1 MSLDTRGIDPQRLLP
16 QSLEDR
22 LLGWLARFGALTLLA
37 VVGVVWI
44 SLATWSFSDPSLT
57 HATTTPARNWMG
69 PIGAILADLLL
80 QTVGFAAVLALVA
93 PVVWAVN
100 LFRQRRVDA
109 ARTKIG
115 FYPVAILAVAG
126 ALSAFPAP
134 GVWPLHHGLGGVLG
148 DALFRFVQRVFALI
162 NDDRAGLAAALVL
175 NAGAATAFAKSMG
188 FDLKTVAESWAQA
201 SNSDTAADAM
211 GALNDGV
218 AKLKPLAKEARR
230 WWPRSTSAAAKPASE
245 SLYGAAAELAV
256 PEPFPPP
263 HQWTRDDRVPH
274 LQAYANAPAPYAPP
288 QAVNAVHALQ
298 GQALKGH
305 TGQNAH
311 HGSAVQRDNA
321 GQFASF
327 GNAGFDSDAHDE
339 PHAPH
344 ESFSFGATVPRD
356 DAGPVREFTFDTNTD
371 KASRDIAARFAPG
384 LADAAHPLADL
395 KAALGAKAAG
405 LLAGQKLSGQNLLG
419 NLAFRAKAEPE
430 WKRPSLNLLK
440 RPPSAKPGP
449 EFTQTVMRGNAR
461 LLEDVLADFGVKGE
475 VKDIKPGPV
484 VTLYELEP
492 ARGTKSS
499 RVIGLADDIARS
511 MSVVSVRAAVV
522 PGRNAIG
529 LELPNVRREPVL
541 LREIFEAD
549 AYKTNEFALPLAL
562 GKSIGG
568 EPVVADLARMP
579 HLLVAGTTGS
589 GKSVGVNAMV
599 LSLLYRHAP
608 EDCRLIMIDPKMLE
622 LSVYNGIPHLLT
634 PVVTDPH
641 KAVAALNWAVG
652 EMEERY
658 KRMASLSVRNIDMF
672 NNRVRN
678 AKQRGELLARTVQ
691 TGFDKSGQAVFEKQK
706 MDLDPLPHI
715 VIVVDEFADLM
726 TVAGKDVEVV
736 VQRLAQMARAAGIHL
751 IMATQRPSV
760 DVITGTIKAN
770 FPTRISFKVTSKI
783 DSRTILNEQGAE
795 QLLGQGDMLFSSG
808 TGQIVRVHGA
818 FVSDEEVEAVANA
831 LRRQGPPNY
840 VDGIAEAPPSEDIAS
855 GERAP
860 NEGDLYDRA
869 VAIVLRDRKA
879 STSYIQRRLSIG
891 YNRAADI
898 IERMEREGLVSPA
911 NPVGKR
917 DILVAGSGSAD
928 AA

>member
-22 LLGWLARFGALTLLA
+22 LLGWLARFGGGCLLA
-37 VVGVVWI
+37 FACVVWL
-44 SLATWSFSDPSLT
+44 SLMSWSYTDPSLT
-57 HATTTPARNWMG
+57 HATTAEARNWMG
-69 PIGAILADLLL
+69 PLGAILADLLL
-80 QTVGFAAVLALVA
+80 QTLGFAAVLALVA
-93 PVVWAVN
+93 PVAWTIELLRAS
-100 LFRQRRVDA
+100 RIDMPRMKA
-109 ARTKIG
+109 G
-115 FYPVAILAVAG
+115 FYPLAVLAVAG
-126 ALSAFPAP
+126 ALSAFPQP
-134 GVWPLHHGLGGVLG
+134 SSWPLHHGLGGVLG
-148 DALFRFVQRVFALI
+148 DGLYNLTSRLFAII
-162 NDDRAGLAAALVL
+162 NQERSGLAAALTLV
-175 NAGAATAFAKSMG
+175 AAAVTTFAKSIG
-188 FDLKTVAESWAQA
+188 LDLEDAARAIRARTVRIARDAIEGTSQPPFVDRDASQHRFAIGGNDGMQA
-201 SNSDTAADAM
+201 TAAM
-211 GALNDGV
+211 I
-218 AKLKPLAKEARR
+218 
-230 WWPRSTSAAAKPASE
+230 AKPARGWWPMGGRATPAE
-245 SLYGAAAELAV
+245 EPMHGDAAFGVAAAPRFDHPGVQTPNWQHGAQHESQHV
-256 PEPFPPP
+256 PA
-263 HQWTRDDRVPH
+263 D
-274 LQAYANAPAPYAPP
+274 APYDFNVVPDRDGAPG
-288 QAVNAVHALQ
+288 LRE
-298 GQALKGH
+298 L
-305 TGQNAH
+305 
-311 HGSAVQRDNA
+311 SFD
-321 GQFASF
+321 AST
-327 GNAGFDSDAHDE
+327 DA
-339 PHAPH
+339 
-344 ESFSFGATVPRD
+344 
-356 DAGPVREFTFDTNTD
+356 
-371 KASRDIAARFAPG
+371 ASRAIAARFAPG
-384 LADAAHPLADL
+384 AIAASKTPAKQPASASKP
-395 KAALGAKAAG
+395 KAPAAT
-405 LLAGQKLSGQNLLG
+405 
-419 NLAFRAKAEPE
+419 NLATGAPFVADPGWA
-430 WKRPSLNLLK
+430 RPSLNLLK
-440 RPPSAKPGP
+440 RAPAAKPGP

-484 VTLYELEP
+484 ITLYELEP

-511 MSVVSVRAAVV
+511 MSVASVRAAVV

-529 LELPNVRREPVL
+529 LELPNVRRETVM
-541 LREIFEAD
+541 LREILEAD
-549 AYKTNEFALPLAL
+549 AYKANAHALPLAL

-608 EDCRLIMIDPKMLE
+608 EDCRLLLIDPKMLE

-641 KAVAALNWAVG
+641 KAVAALNWAAG

-658 KRMASLSVRNIDMF
+658 KRMASLSVRNIEMF

-678 AKQRGELLARTVQ
+678 AKKRGEMLSRTVQ
-691 TGFDKSGQAVFEKQK
+691 TGFDRSGQAVFEKQK

-726 TVAGKDVEVV
+726 SVAGKDVEVV

-795 QLLGQGDMLFSSG
+795 QLLGQGDMLFSGGS
-808 TGQIVRVHGA
+808 GQIIRVHGA

-840 VDGIAEAPPSEDIAS
+840 VDGIGEVPVSDGIAS
-855 GERAP
+855 GER
-860 NEGDLYDRA
+860 NVSEGDLYDRA

-879 STSYIQRRLSIG
+879 STSYLQRRLSIG

-898 IERMEREGLVSPA
+898 IERMEREGLITPA
-911 NPVGKR
+911 NAVGKR
-917 DILVAGSGSAD
+917 EILVAGTGNAD